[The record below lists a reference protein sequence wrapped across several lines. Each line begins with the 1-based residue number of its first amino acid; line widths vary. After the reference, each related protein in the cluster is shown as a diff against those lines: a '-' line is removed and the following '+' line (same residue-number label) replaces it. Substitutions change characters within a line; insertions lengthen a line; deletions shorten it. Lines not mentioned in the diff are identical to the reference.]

1 MITSISQTIL
11 LTICY
16 YFFFSLSL
24 SVSQITGIIFVSL
37 SQVLVQDI
45 SHELHN
51 NQCGVGLSTANST
64 FCGSSSN
71 STVSDNSK
79 PGDWTNGGLLLVGMT
94 VIAYI
99 LFTLILRPT
108 YKRLD
113 VEKKAKRDKEEREDV
128 FNSVNE
134 WILDVHVQFE
144 SRYYF

>member
-134 WILDVHVQFE
+134 
-144 SRYYF
+144 

>member
-108 YKRLD
+108 YKRLE